1 MRWRGRRVAGGKDRP
16 RCEVC
21 GEEHDELEPG
31 FRRPDAVFAVP
42 EAERAARVR
51 ESDDLVSIDGEAF
64 FVRCVAPIPVRGREE
79 PYSWGFWVKIARDDF
94 EAYRRTFDAGAPA
107 DHPGFR
113 GTIANQTHVLPPTL
127 GVEVHVHP
135 GRGRH
140 RPSLM
145 LLDPAHVLTRAQE
158 LGVEPAVIH
167 DWSDRCAPD
176 APPRAPPEASDPE
189 RAATLEDEGWK
200 LLEPAEVG
208 REAEAL
214 AAPPAPGDLVK
225 ASFAFLAAGPHGEV
239 RERTEAMWVLLD
251 AVREDG
257 WWGGT
262 LDNQPFVPG
271 PLAAGTRVWLR
282 AEHVLAFLA
291 GAPGQPDQP
300 VEDEPGARPVPE
312 GRIAGLRRW
321 LRRVRG
327 DA

>member
-1 MRWRGRRVAGGKDRP
+1 MGRGRCDQ
-16 RCEVC
+16 C
-21 GEEHDELEPG
+21 GEEHEELEPG
-31 FRRPDAVFAVP
+31 FHRPDAVFAVP
-42 EAERAARVR
+42 EEERADRVR

-64 FVRCVAPIPVRGREE
+64 FIRCVAPIPVRGREE
-79 PYSWGFWVKIARDDF
+79 PYRWGFWVKVAREDF
-94 EAYRRTFDAGAPA
+94 EAYRRTFDGGAPA

-113 GTIANQTHVLPPTL
+113 GTLANQSHVLPPTL
-127 GVEVHVHP
+127 GLEVHVHL
-135 GRGRH
+135 GRGRQ

-145 LLDPAHVLTRAQE
+145 LLDGSHVLTRAQE
-158 LGVEPAVIH
+158 IGVVPAVIRA
-167 DWSDRCAPD
+167 WSERCAHGAPA
-176 APPRAPPEASDPE
+176 APPDESEPEPAP
-189 RAATLEDEGWK
+189 TLEEEGWR
-200 LLEPAEVG
+200 LLHPGEVG
-208 REAEAL
+208 RVAEAL

-225 ASFAFLAAGPHGEV
+225 ASFAFLAAGPHGELT
-239 RERTEAMWVLLD
+239 ERTEHMWVQLD

-291 GAPGQPDQP
+291 GAPAA
-300 VEDEPGARPVPE
+300 PGAGEAGAQPAAK
-312 GRIAGLRRW
+312 GRVSSLRRW